1 MIGQKLLHYEIVEKL
16 GEGGMGVVYKAR
28 DTHLDRFV
36 AVKVLPPEKVADA
49 GRKARFV
56 QEAKSASAL
65 NHPNIVTVH
74 DISSEGGV
82 DFIAMEFVA
91 GKTLDQLIPR
101 KGMRL
106 NDALKIAVQIA
117 DALARAH
124 AAGIVHRD
132 LKPSNIMVTGDGH
145 VKVLDF
151 GLAKLTETALGEDE
165 ATRTAKPRTEEGTVV
180 GTAAYMSPEQAEG
193 KPVDARSDIFSF
205 GAVLY
210 EMVTGQRAFRG
221 GSRISTLSAVLH
233 QDPAPFPT
241 EAPKEL
247 QRVTARCLKKDPD
260 RRFHHMIDV
269 KVALTELREESES
282 GQLETPPHQAR
293 RRRGVWVWT
302 APALLVLCL
311 GGAGWY
317 WFSAGK
323 TPPAEAAYRAVPF
336 TNDPGVETDP
346 AFSPDGNQVAFSWD
360 GEKQDNFDIYLRL
373 VGAGMGRL
381 RITTDP
387 APDYSPAFSPDGRT
401 IAFLRDVSANRAAV
415 CLVSALGGT
424 ERRLVEIENLPAFR
438 AARIV
443 GRYLTWTPDGKWLV
457 VSYPAAPGVKRSFGL
472 FLLSIDSGAMRPL
485 TSPQIGDPADHDP
498 AFSPDGKSLG
508 FIRGPLNAR
517 DVYVLPLTGDYRPAR
532 DAKRIT
538 FDSRWVN
545 GIAWTPDGQEIIYS
559 SGWMVDQALW
569 RVSASGSGPP
579 RRVNWV
585 GERGYLPAISRRGG
599 RLAYQSYYEN
609 KDLWRL
615 DLAAPGVA
623 AGKPVKL
630 IASTQSEEVPAYSP
644 DGRRIAFCSMGS
656 GSYEIWVADA
666 DGGNPRAVTAFGRG
680 STVGPSWSPD
690 GKRIAFGS
698 NVEGGQGEIF
708 VVGAEGGAP
717 LRITTHPAGD
727 WYPSYSRD
735 GRWIYFTSTRTG
747 ESQIWKTPSVGG
759 EPVQVTRTGGA
770 FAFESADGKFL
781 YYSRS
786 RLPSSFSGIWRVA
799 AGGGEPEEVVPEA
812 AGILRFRVVEEGI
825 YLLSWLSMDR
835 SIPLRFFRFADGKI
849 RTVAELGRQSY
860 PSFCVSP
867 DGRNIVHTS
876 SGAIENDI
884 VLVEN
889 FR

>member
-1 MIGQKLLHYEIVEKL
+1 MIGQKLLHYDIVEKL

-36 AVKVLPPEKVADA
+36 AIKVLPAEKVADPE
-49 GRKARFV
+49 RKRRFV
-56 QEAKSASAL
+56 QEAKAASAL
-65 NHPNIVTVH
+65 NHPNIVHVY
-74 DISSEGGV
+74 DITADSGV

-91 GKTLDQLIPR
+91 GKTLDQLISR

-132 LKPSNIMVTGDGH
+132 LKPSNIMLDEHGL

-165 ATRTAKPRTEEGTVV
+165 ATRTAKPRTEEGTIV

-221 GSRISTLSAVLH
+221 SSRISTLSAVLH
-233 QDPAPFPT
+233 QDPAPFPI
-241 EAPKEL
+241 EVPKEL
-247 QRVTARCLKKDPD
+247 QRVAARCLKKDPE

-269 KVALTELREESES
+269 KVALSELREESES
-282 GQLETPPHQAR
+282 GQLETPPRQAS
-293 RRRGVWVWT
+293 RRRGVWVWI
-302 APALLVLCL
+302 AAALLVLCL

-336 TNDPGVETDP
+336 TNDPGVETDS

-373 VGAGMGRL
+373 VGAGMGRPL

-424 ERRLVEIENLPAFR
+424 ERRLVEIENLPALR
-438 AARIV
+438 ALRIV
-443 GRYLTWTPDGKWLV
+443 GRYLTWTPDGKWLA
-457 VSYPAAPGVKRSFGL
+457 VSYPVSPGVDQAFGL
-472 FLLSIDSGAMRPL
+472 FLLSVDSGTTRPL
-485 TSPQIGDPADHDP
+485 TNPQADSHTDLDP
-498 AFSPDGKSLG
+498 AFSPDGKSLA
-508 FIRGPLNAR
+508 FIRGSIDAR
-517 DVYVLPLTGDYRPAR
+517 DAYVLPLTGDYRPAR

-545 GIAWTPDGQEIIYS
+545 GIAWTPDGKEIVYS
-559 SGWMVDQALW
+559 SGWLVDQALW
-569 RVSASGSGPP
+569 RVPAFGSGPP

-599 RLAYQSYYEN
+599 RLVYQSYNGN

-615 DLAAPGVA
+615 NLAAPGVA

-630 IASTQSEEVPAYSP
+630 IASTQFKEMPDYSP
-644 DGRRIAFCSMGS
+644 DGRRIAYSSVGS

-666 DGGNPRAVTAFGRG
+666 GGGSPRAVTAFGRG
-680 STVGPSWSPD
+680 STVHPRWSPD
-690 GKRIAFGS
+690 GKRIAFMS
-698 NVEGGQGEIF
+698 SIEGQGEIF

-717 LRITTHPAGD
+717 LRLTTHPAAD

-747 ESQIWKTPSVGG
+747 ESQIWKTPSAGG

-770 FAFESADGKFL
+770 GALESADGKFL

-786 RLPSSFSGIWRVA
+786 RLPSHFTGIWRVA
-799 AGGGEPEEVVPEA
+799 AGGGEPEEIVPETP
-812 AGILRFRVVEEGI
+812 GILHFRAVEEGI
-825 YLLSWLSMDR
+825 YLVSWLSMDR

-867 DGRNIVHTS
+867 DGRNIVYTS
-876 SGAIENDI
+876 SGATENDI